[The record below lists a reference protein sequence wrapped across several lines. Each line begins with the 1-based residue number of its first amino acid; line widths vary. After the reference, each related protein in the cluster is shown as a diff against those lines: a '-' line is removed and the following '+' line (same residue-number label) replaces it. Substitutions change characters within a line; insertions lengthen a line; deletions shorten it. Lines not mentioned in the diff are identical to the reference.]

1 MWSVPSPL
9 NWFANV
15 VETVLGH
22 WLPFEKQQVWDKG
35 FITISTSSREWGSR
49 SLSFCFL
56 IYKTKMIP
64 ILLPRI
70 RKDWIEI
77 IWRKIRKSCAK
88 TGRIIIIP
96 TANKPIYQSDILS
109 IYQNGKLVINL
120 LKCSSQQK
128 CLHFP
133 SLYNF
138 HSG

>member
-22 WLPFEKQQVWDKG
+22 RLPFEKQQVWDKG
-35 FITISTSSREWGSR
+35 FVTISTSSREWGSR

-70 RKDWIEI
+70 WKDWIEI

-96 TANKPIYQSDILS
+96 TANKLIYQKWYTQYIPKWKVGHQFAKML
-109 IYQNGKLVINL
+109 QPAEM
-120 LKCSSQQK
+120 
-128 CLHFP
+128 FAF
-133 SLYNF
+133 SLF
-138 HSG
+138 I